1 MSGAGAADTTL
12 TPEDYRGF
20 KLAIVA
26 ASWHTQVMD
35 GLLDGARRP
44 LRHPAL

>member
-26 ASWHTQVMD
+26 SFFIVKLYKKCYNCII
-35 GLLDGARRP
+35 GG
-44 LRHPAL
+44 

>member
-26 ASWHTQVMD
+26 SF
-35 GLLDGARRP
+35 LL
-44 LRHPAL
+44 